1 MRYLSVCS
9 GIEAATVAWHPLG
22 YQAAAFSEVAEF
34 PSAVLAHHYGS
45 VPNLGDMHGYK
56 SWDIGQFDLLVGGT
70 PCQSFSQAGLK
81 AGINDP
87 RGQLMLVF
95 LGILER
101 YRPKWVLWEN
111 VPGVLSTHGGR
122 DFGSLL
128 GGLEELGYGWAYR
141 VLNAKWF
148 GVPQRRRRVFVV
160 GHLANQRRA
169 AEVLFDGESVRR
181 DPPEGKLEEQDPTS
195 WVVPCIDASYGAKWG
210 SNQWV
215 DQFAAII
222 QRGPG
227 GERVRR
233 LTPLECERAQGFP
246 DDYTNIT
253 YKNRP
258 APDEQRYR
266 AVGNSMAVPVMRW
279 IGQRIKTQH
288 EYSTDVRPV
297 QTEPI

>member
-22 YQAAAFSEVAEF
+22 FEAVGLSEIAPF
-34 PSAVLAHHYGS
+34 PAAVLQHHY
-45 VPNLGDMHGYK
+45 PHTINYGDMNGYK
-56 SWDIGQFDLLVGGT
+56 SWPDLQFDILVGGT

-81 AGINDP
+81 AGLNDP

-95 LGILER
+95 LGIIER
-101 YRPKWVLWEN
+101 YRPRWVLWEN

-148 GVPQRRRRVFVV
+148 GVPQKRRRVYVV
-160 GHLANQRRA
+160 GHLADQRRA
-169 AEVLFDGESVRR
+169 AAVLFHGESCRR
-181 DPPEGKLEEQDPTS
+181 NIAESKKQQEQDPS
-195 WVVPCIDASYGAKWG
+195 NWAVPCIDASYGAKWG

-215 DQFAAII
+215 DQWSPII
-222 QRGPG
+222 QYQSDGQVI
-227 GERVRR
+227 VRR

-246 DDYTNIT
+246 DNYTDIT
-253 YKNRP
+253 YKGRP
-258 APDEQRYR
+258 APIEQRYR
-266 AVGNSMAVPVMRW
+266 AIGNSMAVPVMRW
-279 IGQRIKTQH
+279 IGSRI
-288 EYSTDVRPV
+288 TDN
-297 QTEPI
+297 EDIL

>member
-9 GIEAATVAWHPLG
+9 GIEAASVAWHPLG
-22 YQAAAFSEVAEF
+22 FQATALSEIAQF
-34 PSAVLAHHYGS
+34 PSAVLAHHYPD
-45 VPNLGDMHGYK
+45 VPNLGDMNEYR
-56 SWDIGQFDLLVGGT
+56 SWDDMQFDLLVGGT
-70 PCQSFSQAGLK
+70 PCQSFSQAGIK
-81 AGINDP
+81 SGINDP
-87 RGQLMLVF
+87 RGQLMLTF
-95 LGILER
+95 LGIIER
-101 YRPKWVLWEN
+101 YRPRWVLWEN

-128 GGLEELGYGWAYR
+128 GGLAQLGYGWAYR

-160 GHLANQRRA
+160 GHLADQRRA
-169 AEVLFDGESVRR
+169 AQVLFDGESVRR
-181 DPPEGKLEEQDPTS
+181 DTAEGKEQEQDATK
-195 WVVPCIDASYGAKWG
+195 WIIPCIDAGCGAKWG

-222 QRGPG
+222 QPRNGQPA
-227 GERVRR
+227 VRR

-246 DDYTNIT
+246 DDYTNIV
-253 YKNRP
+253 YRGRP

-279 IGQRIKTQH
+279 IGERMARF
-288 EYSTDVRPV
+288 DGA
-297 QTEPI
+297 

>member
-9 GIEAATVAWHPLG
+9 GIEAASVAWHPLG
-22 YQAAAFSEVAEF
+22 FQATALSEIAQF
-34 PSAVLAHHYGS
+34 PSAVLAHHYPD
-45 VPNLGDMHGYK
+45 VPNLGDMNEYR
-56 SWDIGQFDLLVGGT
+56 SWDDMQFDLLVGGT
-70 PCQSFSQAGLK
+70 PCQSFSQAGIK
-81 AGINDP
+81 SGINDP
-87 RGQLMLVF
+87 RGQLMLTF
-95 LGILER
+95 LGIIER
-101 YRPKWVLWEN
+101 YRPRWVLWEN

-128 GGLEELGYGWAYR
+128 GGLAQLGYGWAYR

-160 GHLANQRRA
+160 GHLADQRRA
-169 AEVLFDGESVRR
+169 AQVLFDGESVRR
-181 DPPEGKLEEQDPTS
+181 DTAEGKEQEQDPTK
-195 WVVPCIDASYGAKWG
+195 WIIPCIDAGCGAKWG

-222 QRGPG
+222 QPRNGQPA
-227 GERVRR
+227 VRR

-246 DDYTNIT
+246 DDYTNIV
-253 YKNRP
+253 YRGRP

-279 IGQRIKTQH
+279 IGERMARF
-288 EYSTDVRPV
+288 DGA
-297 QTEPI
+297 